1 MQKKIFFTMT
11 FLFFSLTVVFSQQSN
26 LVEKVG
32 MGYIDWAEGKIKMRG
47 QGAPPTSSENIAQ
60 ARLMAERAAKMQA
73 MANFLEVIK
82 GVRIDSET
90 TISDLGVENKIV
102 SRVEG
107 YVKNFAVAKTGYL
120 SDASVYVDIVF
131 DLYGQNGLSSAIF
144 PTIFTTTDAEVGE
157 SAIISKLKEEIEKLK
172 MLILGL
178 EKRVENLEL
187 RPQGKASLPE
197 KKETTLY
204 TGLIIDATGIE
215 LKPAMSPKVTTEDG
229 KEIYNRENA
238 NQDYAMK
245 IGLVG
250 YAKSIDDAK
259 NLKRVGELP
268 LVVKAIDVSGSYKT
282 NPVISKQ
289 DARKISQNKDIFN
302 NCAVVFVVN

>member
-1 MQKKIFFTMT
+1 M
-11 FLFFSLTVVFSQQSN
+11 
-26 LVEKVG
+26 VEKVG
-32 MGYIDWAEGKIKMRG
+32 AGYIDWVEGKIKMRG
-47 QGAPPTSSENIAQ
+47 QGAPPSSAENIAQ
-60 ARLMAERAAKMQA
+60 ARLMAERAAKIQA

-90 TISDLGVENKIV
+90 TISDLGIENKIV

-131 DLYGQNGLSSAIF
+131 DLYGGNGLSAAIF
-144 PTIFTTTDAEVGE
+144 SKEEEEGE
-157 SAIISKLKEEIEKLK
+157 SAVISFLKEEIEKLK

-187 RPQGKASLPE
+187 RPQGKASLSE

-215 LKPAMSPKVTTEDG
+215 LKPAMSPKIIVEDG
-229 KEIYNRENA
+229 KEIYARESA
-238 NQDYAMK
+238 SQEHSVK
-245 IGLVG
+245 QGLVG

-259 NLKRVGELP
+259 NLKRVGEVP
-268 LVVKAIDVSGSYKT
+268 LIVRAIDAKGSYKT

-289 DARKISQNKDIFN
+289 DAKKISHSKDIFN
-302 NCAVVFVVN
+302 NCAVAFVVN